1 MIKVFKFGGASVKDA
16 AAIRNVSEILRTQAE
31 SRSVLL
37 VVSAMGKT
45 TNALEAVYDLAYQ
58 NADPAPALDEVKAYH
73 YQIITDLFPDQT
85 HLIYGQIN
93 TLFQQL
99 EAYIAQI
106 NPTEAYDLQYD
117 QVVSYGELLA
127 SVILHAYLHQQQATT
142 QWLDCR
148 SVIRTD
154 STWREGKVEWEQT
167 ERLIQINI
175 LPLLRQGHV
184 ITQGFLGGTTGN
196 YTTTLGREGSDYTA
210 AIFAYCLPATSVTIW
225 KDVAGLLNADPKL
238 FAETVLYEE
247 ISYQE
252 TVEMAYYGASVIHPK
267 TIKPLANK
275 NIPLR
280 VKSFLNPTAAGTII
294 HNCHHQKIAPAYI
307 VKQNQCLLSFQEKD
321 FAFVNENN
329 LSAIF
334 ATLAQHRF
342 KINLMQN
349 SALSFSVCTDYHE
362 SRLQNLIA
370 MLRDSFTV
378 HYNTGLTLYTIKNY
392 DETSITTLTQ
402 DKVIMLEQRS
412 RTTFQLV
419 SKT

>member
-1 MIKVFKFGGASVKDA
+1 
-16 AAIRNVSEILRTQAE
+16 
-31 SRSVLL
+31 
-37 VVSAMGKT
+37 MGKT

-58 NADPAPALDEVKAYH
+58 NADPAPALHEVKAYH
-73 YQIITDLFPDQT
+73 HQIITDLFPDQT

-99 EAYIAQI
+99 ETYIAQI

-267 TIKPLANK
+267 TIKPVANK
-275 NIPLR
+275 NIPLW
-280 VKSFLNPTAAGTII
+280 VKSFLSPTAAGTII

-334 ATLAQHRF
+334 AALAQHRF

-392 DETSITTLTQ
+392 DETSITALTQ

-419 SKT
+419 SKA